1 MYVYAPEGIPNF
13 WLRIQ
18 LYDAN
23 GTVLNLNFT
32 EEAKLDEHKLG
43 GFDWTGWKY
52 VEASLKDYQAPYKF
66 LGNNMIRLMFVNGT
80 GMGKYDKDGNE
91 IQPSDRKG
99 AIYIDNIQFVYG
111 ANTDD
116 RSEERRV
123 GKECRSRWSPYH

>member
-32 EEAKLDEHKLG
+32 EEANLDEHKLG

-52 VEASLKDYQAPYKF
+52 VEAS
-66 LGNNMIRLMFVNGT
+66 
-80 GMGKYDKDGNE
+80 
-91 IQPSDRKG
+91 
-99 AIYIDNIQFVYG
+99 
-111 ANTDD
+111 
-116 RSEERRV
+116 
-123 GKECRSRWSPYH
+123 